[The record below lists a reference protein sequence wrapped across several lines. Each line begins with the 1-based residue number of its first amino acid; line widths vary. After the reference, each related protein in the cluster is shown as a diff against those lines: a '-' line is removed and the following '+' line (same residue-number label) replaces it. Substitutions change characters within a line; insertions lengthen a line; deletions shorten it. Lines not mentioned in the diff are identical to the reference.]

1 MHRNRI
7 LIAAAV
13 ALGGATITAPIA
25 SASPV
30 ANAGPAFACTQSYTH
45 VRSSI
50 DWLRIHTSPG
60 VNTPAVGQIPGGS
73 GFCFDSGSGRT
84 VGGIYWVD
92 GYGYNGSTRVS
103 GWADGDYLIWP

>member
-1 MHRNRI
+1 MHGKRV
-7 LIAAAV
+7 LAAAAA
-13 ALGGATITAPIA
+13 ALGAVVVTAPIA
-25 SASPV
+25 SASP
-30 ANAGPAFACTQSYTH
+30 AAGPAFACGQSYTH

-73 GFCFDSGSGRT
+73 GFCFNSASGRT

-103 GWADGDYLIWP
+103 GWADGEYLIWP